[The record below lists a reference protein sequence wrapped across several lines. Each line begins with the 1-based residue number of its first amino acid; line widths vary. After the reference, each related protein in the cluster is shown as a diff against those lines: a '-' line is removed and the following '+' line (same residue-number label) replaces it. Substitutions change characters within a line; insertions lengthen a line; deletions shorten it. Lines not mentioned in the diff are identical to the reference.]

1 MNRIKDIIEGREVEA
16 LLQTTIDNIFVNGPV
31 SISDMETLS
40 YIKYY
45 HAELFERYKQ
55 SILLASGLFYKPL
68 NTEAKNLKEL
78 ILQDYR
84 EVIST
89 NLEGNYTPMQADLLT
104 SIGRNN
110 VFSFSAPTSTGKSY
124 VFRRLIESSEHDVV
138 IVVPS
143 RALINEYYLNLT
155 NSIVDTRINIL
166 TYIDIINRAHSTRN
180 VFIVTPE
187 RCGMIFNHVDDLSVD
202 LMLFD
207 EAQLSDEMSV
217 RGLYYDGL
225 VRRCHHSFPDAKFVF
240 AHPYIAN
247 PDAQIVKNNLIGQYS
262 DSKVYSFRNIGQ
274 MFLLYNSDTNKYFH
288 FGIDKNIM
296 GCTRTDCYF
305 DPIERAIHS
314 NGSTLIYMSKAKVI
328 NYDFLKEYDRYV
340 KMCPEIHTDM
350 VDDIIEELKLYTGGN
365 TSENGDFYSRFISLL
380 RRGIVIHH
388 GSMPLR
394 TRALVEK
401 FVNNRLCR
409 LCFSTS
415 TLEQGINMPF
425 DVVLLDRFENSKP
438 LAIKNLIGRAG
449 RSSNK
454 DDFDIGYVVVT
465 SNANMTKL
473 RNILLEE
480 SIIKDYSSLDRRDA
494 LDEDFHDYKEAIN
507 NHTMDDRFNM
517 PPVVLQRI
525 VEGDGSQEVR
535 DVLDIMFDREG
546 NLIPKENYKDIASSA
561 ATGMQK
567 IYERSLGRS
576 LGDGEKNVFNTAI
589 QLMLIRLLFHA
600 TFKQLCRWRYY
611 NASRLKERKQREK
624 KGLKSDHLSSA
635 FVTGFSDLPKK
646 GLHVFSIFPKG
657 TKAKDVSY
665 DAILYDTYDFLDKLI
680 DFKLGELFYAAFMSY
695 FEKNQDEKAERFSK
709 LLRYGT
715 DDSRYIWMIRYGL
728 EFEDIGKLDTHI
740 RAIDAN
746 GIDFYDSIHE
756 VPERDKEVIKRYIN
770 FNH

>member
-84 EVIST
+84 EVISA

-143 RALINEYYLNLT
+143 RTLINEYYLNLT
-155 NSIVDTRINIL
+155 NSIVDARINIL

-247 PDAQIVKNNLIGQYS
+247 PGAQIVKNNLIGQYS

-525 VEGDGSQEVR
+525 VEGDGSREVR

-546 NLIPKENYKDIASSA
+546 NLIPKENYKNIASSA

-728 EFEDIGKLDTHI
+728 EFEDIGKLDAHI

>member
-1 MNRIKDIIEGREVEA
+1 MNRIKNIIEGREVEA
-16 LLQTTIDNIFVNGPV
+16 LLQATIDNIFVNGPV

-40 YIKYY
+40 YIKCY

-89 NLEGNYTPMQADLLT
+89 NLAGNYTPMQADLLK
-104 SIGRNN
+104 SVDKNN

-155 NSIVDTRINIL
+155 KSIVDTSINIL

-187 RCGMIFNHVDDLSVD
+187 RCGMIFNHVNDLRID

-225 VRRCHHSFPDAKFVF
+225 VRRCYHSFPEAKFVF
-240 AHPYIAN
+240 AHPFIAN
-247 PDAQIVKNNLIGQYS
+247 PDAQIVKNHLTGQYS
-262 DSKVYSFRNIGQ
+262 DSKAYSFRNIGQ
-274 MFLLYNSDTNKYFH
+274 MFLLYNSDKNKYYH
-288 FGIDKNIM
+288 FGIDKSIM
-296 GCTRTDCYF
+296 GGTRTDCYF
-305 DPIERAIHS
+305 DPIERAIHT
-314 NGSTLIYMSKAKVI
+314 NGTVLVYMSKSKVV
-328 NYDFLKEYDRYV
+328 NYDFLREYDRYV
-340 KMCPEIHTDM
+340 RMCPEINAEI
-350 VDDIIEELKLYTGGN
+350 VDDIIEELKQYTGGN
-365 TSENGDFYSRFISLL
+365 TSENGYYYSRFISLL

-394 TRALVEK
+394 TRTLVEK
-401 FVNNRLCR
+401 FVNNKLCR

-425 DVVLLDRFENSKP
+425 DVVVLDRFENSKP

-449 RSSNK
+449 RSSDK

-465 SNANMTKL
+465 SDANMTNL
-473 RNILLEE
+473 RNILLKE
-480 SIIKDYSSLDRRDA
+480 SIIKDFSSLDRQDA

-517 PPVVLQRI
+517 PPVVLQRV

-535 DVLDIMFDREG
+535 DVLDIMFLRVV
-546 NLIPKENYKDIASSA
+546 ISS
-561 ATGMQK
+561 
-567 IYERSLGRS
+567 
-576 LGDGEKNVFNTAI
+576 
-589 QLMLIRLLFHA
+589 
-600 TFKQLCRWRYY
+600 
-611 NASRLKERKQREK
+611 
-624 KGLKSDHLSSA
+624 
-635 FVTGFSDLPKK
+635 
-646 GLHVFSIFPKG
+646 
-657 TKAKDVSY
+657 
-665 DAILYDTYDFLDKLI
+665 
-680 DFKLGELFYAAFMSY
+680 
-695 FEKNQDEKAERFSK
+695 
-709 LLRYGT
+709 
-715 DDSRYIWMIRYGL
+715 
-728 EFEDIGKLDTHI
+728 
-740 RAIDAN
+740 
-746 GIDFYDSIHE
+746 
-756 VPERDKEVIKRYIN
+756 
-770 FNH
+770 

>member
-84 EVIST
+84 EVISA

-155 NSIVDTRINIL
+155 NSIVDARINIL

-247 PDAQIVKNNLIGQYS
+247 PGAQIVKNNLIGQYS

-525 VEGDGSQEVR
+525 VEGDGSREVR

-546 NLIPKENYKDIASSA
+546 NLIPKENYKNIASSA

-728 EFEDIGKLDTHI
+728 EFEDIGKLDAHI

>member
-1 MNRIKDIIEGREVEA
+1 MNRIKDIIEGRDVEA
-16 LLQTTIDNIFVNGPV
+16 LLQAIIDNIYVNGPV

-45 HAELFERYKQ
+45 HAELFEKYKQ
-55 SILLASGLFYKPL
+55 SVLLASGLFYKPI

-84 EVIST
+84 KVIST
-89 NLEGNYTPMQADLLT
+89 NLAGNYTPMQADLLK
-104 SIGRNN
+104 SVDKNN

-155 NSIVDTRINIL
+155 KTIVDTSINIL

-187 RCGMIFNHVDDLSVD
+187 RCGMIFNHVDDLRVD

-225 VRRCHHSFPDAKFVF
+225 VRRCHHSFPRAKFVF
-240 AHPYIAN
+240 AHPFIAN
-247 PDAQIVKNNLIGQYS
+247 PDAQIVKNHLTGQYS
-262 DSKVYSFRNIGQ
+262 DSKTYSFRNIGQ
-274 MFLLYNSDTNKYFH
+274 MFLLYNSDTNKYYH
-288 FGIDKNIM
+288 FGIDKSIM
-296 GCTRTDCYF
+296 GGIRTDCYF
-305 DPIERAIHS
+305 DPIERAIHT
-314 NGSTLIYMSKAKVI
+314 NGTVLVYMSKSKVVK
-328 NYDFLKEYDRYV
+328 YDFLREYDRYV
-340 KMCPEIHTDM
+340 RMCPEINTEM
-350 VDDIIEELKLYTGGN
+350 VDDIIEELKQYTGGN
-365 TSENGDFYSRFISLL
+365 TSETGDYYSRFISLL

-394 TRALVEK
+394 TRSLVEE
-401 FVNNRLCR
+401 FVNNKLCR

-449 RSSNK
+449 RSS
-454 DDFDIGYVVVT
+454 DTAEFDIGYVVVT
-465 SNANMTKL
+465 SDANMTKL
-473 RNILLEE
+473 RKILLEK
-480 SIIKDYSSLDRRDA
+480 SIIKDYSSLDRRDV

-507 NHTMDDRFNM
+507 NNTMDDRFNM
-517 PPVVLQRI
+517 PPIVLQRI

-546 NLIPKENYKDIASSA
+546 NLIPKENYKDIAISA
-561 ATGMQK
+561 TSGMQK

-589 QLMLIRLLFHA
+589 QMMLIRLLSHA

-635 FVTGFSDLPKK
+635 FITGFSDLPKK
-646 GLHVFSIFPKG
+646 GLNVFSLFPNG

-680 DFKLGELFYAAFMSY
+680 DFKLCELFYAAFMSY
-695 FEKNQDEKAERFSK
+695 FEKNQDERAERFSK

-715 DDSRYIWMIRYGL
+715 DNSRYIWMIRYGL
-728 EFEDIGKLDTHI
+728 EFEDIDKLDAHI
-740 RAIDAN
+740 RTIDAN
-746 GIDFYDSIHE
+746 GIDFYDSIHDI
-756 VPERDKEVIKRYIN
+756 PEKDKEVIKRYMN
-770 FNH
+770 

>member
-16 LLQTTIDNIFVNGPV
+16 LLRATIDNIYVNGPV

-45 HAELFERYKQ
+45 HAELFEKYKQ
-55 SILLASGLFYKPL
+55 SILLASGLFYKPIK
-68 NTEAKNLKEL
+68 TEAKTLKEL

-84 EVIST
+84 EAIST

-124 VFRRLIESSEHDVV
+124 VFRQLIESSKHDVV

-155 NSIVDTRINIL
+155 NSIVDTSINIL

-187 RCGMIFNHVDDLSVD
+187 RCGMIFNHVDDLRVD
-202 LMLFD
+202 FMLFD

-225 VRRCHHSFPDAKFVF
+225 VRRCYHSFPEAKFVF
-240 AHPYIAN
+240 AHPFIAN
-247 PDAQIVKNNLIGQYS
+247 PDAQIMKNHLIGQYS
-262 DSKVYSFRNIGQ
+262 DSKAYSYRNIGQ
-274 MFLLYNSDTNKYFH
+274 MFLLYNSDTNKYYH
-288 FGIDKNIM
+288 FGIDKSIM
-296 GCTRTDCYF
+296 GGTRTDCYF
-305 DPIERAIHS
+305 DPVERAIHT
-314 NGSTLIYMSKAKVI
+314 NGSTLIYMSKAKVV
-328 NYDFLKEYDRYV
+328 NYDFLKEYDRYI
-340 KMCPEIHTDM
+340 KMCPEIHTEM
-350 VDDIIEELKLYTGGN
+350 VDDIIEELKQYTGGN
-365 TSENGDFYSRFISLL
+365 TSENGYYYSRFISLL

-394 TRALVEK
+394 TRTLVEK
-401 FVNNRLCR
+401 FVNNKLCR

-425 DVVLLDRFENSKP
+425 DVVVLDRFENSKP

-465 SNANMTKL
+465 SNANMTNL

-480 SIIKDYSSLDRRDA
+480 CKIKDYSSLDRQDA

-525 VEGDGSQEVR
+525 VEGDGSHEVR
-535 DVLDIMFDREG
+535 DVLDIMFDKEG
-546 NLIPKENYKDIASSA
+546 NLIPKEKYKDIASSA

-567 IYERSLGRS
+567 IYERSLGRI

-600 TFKQLCRWRYY
+600 TFKQLCRWRYN
-611 NASRLKERKQREK
+611 NASKLEERKQLEK
-624 KGLKSDHLSSA
+624 KGQKPDRLLSA
-635 FVTGFSDLPKK
+635 FITGYSDLPKK
-646 GLHVFSIFPKG
+646 DLHVFSIFPKG

-695 FEKNQDEKAERFSK
+695 FEKNRDERAERFSK

-715 DDSRYIWMIRYGL
+715 DDSRLIWMIRYGL
-728 EFEDIGKLDTHI
+728 EFDDIEKLDAHI
-740 RAIDAN
+740 RSIDAN
-746 GIDFYDSIHE
+746 GIDFYDSIHD
-756 VPERDKEVIKRYIN
+756 VPERDKEVIKRYMN
-770 FNH
+770 

>member
-1 MNRIKDIIEGREVEA
+1 MNRIKDIIEGRDVEA
-16 LLQTTIDNIFVNGPV
+16 LLQAIIDNIYVNGPV

-45 HAELFERYKQ
+45 HAELFEKYKQ
-55 SILLASGLFYKPL
+55 SVLLASGLFYKPI

-84 EVIST
+84 KVIST
-89 NLEGNYTPMQADLLT
+89 NLAGNYTPMQADLLK
-104 SIGRNN
+104 SVDKNN

-155 NSIVDTRINIL
+155 KTIVDTSINIL

-187 RCGMIFNHVDDLSVD
+187 RCGMIFNHVDDLRVD

-225 VRRCHHSFPDAKFVF
+225 VRRCHHSFPRAKFVF
-240 AHPYIAN
+240 AHPFIAN
-247 PDAQIVKNNLIGQYS
+247 PDAQIVKNHLTGQYS
-262 DSKVYSFRNIGQ
+262 DSKTYSFRNIGQ
-274 MFLLYNSDTNKYFH
+274 MFLLYNSDTNKYYH
-288 FGIDKNIM
+288 FGIDKSIM
-296 GCTRTDCYF
+296 GGIRTDCYF
-305 DPIERAIHS
+305 DPIERAIHT
-314 NGSTLIYMSKAKVI
+314 NGTVLVYMSKSKVVK
-328 NYDFLKEYDRYV
+328 YDFLREYDRYV
-340 KMCPEIHTDM
+340 RMCPEINTEM
-350 VDDIIEELKLYTGGN
+350 VDDIIEELKQYTGGN
-365 TSENGDFYSRFISLL
+365 TSETGDYYSRFISLL

-394 TRALVEK
+394 TRSLVEE
-401 FVNNRLCR
+401 FVNNKLCR

-449 RSSNK
+449 RSS
-454 DDFDIGYVVVT
+454 DTAEFDIGYVVVT
-465 SNANMTKL
+465 SDANMTKL
-473 RNILLEE
+473 RKILLEK
-480 SIIKDYSSLDRRDA
+480 SMIKDYSSLDRRDV

-507 NHTMDDRFNM
+507 NNTMDDRFNM
-517 PPVVLQRI
+517 PPIVLQRI

-546 NLIPKENYKDIASSA
+546 NLIPKENYKDIAISA
-561 ATGMQK
+561 TSGMQK

-589 QLMLIRLLFHA
+589 QMMLIRLLSHA

-635 FVTGFSDLPKK
+635 FITGFSDLPKK
-646 GLHVFSIFPKG
+646 GLNVFSLFPNG

-680 DFKLGELFYAAFMSY
+680 DFKLCELFYAAFMSY
-695 FEKNQDEKAERFSK
+695 FEKNQDERAERFSK

-715 DDSRYIWMIRYGL
+715 DNSRYIWMIRYGL
-728 EFEDIGKLDTHI
+728 EFEDIDKLDAHI
-740 RAIDAN
+740 RTIDAN
-746 GIDFYDSIHE
+746 GIDFYDSIHDI
-756 VPERDKEVIKRYIN
+756 PEKDKEVIKRYMN
-770 FNH
+770 

>member
-646 GLHVFSIFPKG
+646 GLHVFSIFPKW

>member
-1 MNRIKDIIEGREVEA
+1 MNRIKDIIEGRGVES
-16 LLQTTIDNIFVNGPV
+16 LLQATIDNIYVNGPV

-45 HAELFERYKQ
+45 HAELFEKHKQ
-55 SILLASGLFYKPL
+55 SILLASGLFYKPI
-68 NTEAKNLKEL
+68 NAEAKNIKEL

-89 NLEGNYTPMQADLLT
+89 NLAGNYTPMQADLLK
-104 SIGRNN
+104 SVDKNN

-155 NSIVDTRINIL
+155 KSIVDTRINIL

-187 RCGMIFNHVDDLSVD
+187 RCGMIFNHVDDLRVD

-225 VRRCHHSFPDAKFVF
+225 VRRCYHSFPEAKFVF
-240 AHPYIAN
+240 AHPFIAN
-247 PDAQIVKNNLIGQYS
+247 PDAQIVKNHLIGKYS
-262 DSKVYSFRNIGQ
+262 DSKAYSFRNIGQ

-296 GCTRTDCYF
+296 GGTRMDCYF

-314 NGSTLIYMSKAKVI
+314 NGSTLIYMSKAKVV

-340 KMCPEIHTDM
+340 KMCPEIHTDI
-350 VDDIIEELKLYTGGN
+350 VDDIIEELKQYTGGN

-438 LAIKNLIGRAG
+438 LTIKNLIGRAG

-473 RNILLEE
+473 RNILLKE
-480 SIIKDYSSLDRRDA
+480 SIIKDYSSLDRQDA

-525 VEGDGSQEVR
+525 VEGDGSQEIR

-546 NLIPKENYKDIASSA
+546 NLIPKEIYIDIATSA
-561 ATGMQK
+561 TIGMQK

-576 LGDGEKNVFNTAI
+576 LGDGEKNVFETAI
-589 QLMLIRLLFHA
+589 KLMLIRLLFHT
-600 TFKQLCRWRYY
+600 TFKQLCRWRY
-611 NASRLKERKQREK
+611 NKASKSKERKQRESN
-624 KGLKSDHLSSA
+624 GRSTNWLLSA
-635 FVTGFSDLPKK
+635 FITGYSDLPKK
-646 GLHVFSIFPKG
+646 NLQVFSMYPKG

-665 DAILYDTYDFLDKLI
+665 DAIVYDTYDYLDKLI
-680 DFKLGELFYAAFMSY
+680 DFKLGELFYATFMSY
-695 FEKNQDEKAERFSK
+695 FERSKDERAERFSK

-715 DDSRYIWMIRYGL
+715 DNSRHIWMIRYGM
-728 EFEDIGKLDTHI
+728 EFEDIEKLDAHI
-740 RAIDAN
+740 RSIDAN
-746 GIDFYDSIHE
+746 GIDFYDSINE
-756 VPERDKEVIKRYIN
+756 VSEKDKEVVKRYIN
-770 FNH
+770 

>member
-16 LLQTTIDNIFVNGPV
+16 LLRATIDNIYVNGPV

-45 HAELFERYKQ
+45 HTELFEKYKQ
-55 SILLASGLFYKPL
+55 SILLASGLFYKPIK
-68 NTEAKNLKEL
+68 TEAKTLKEL

-84 EVIST
+84 EAIST

-124 VFRRLIESSEHDVV
+124 VFRQLIESSEHDVV

-155 NSIVDTRINIL
+155 NSIVDTSVNIL

-187 RCGMIFNHVDDLSVD
+187 RCGMIFNHVDDLRVD

-225 VRRCHHSFPDAKFVF
+225 VRRCYHSFPEAKFVF
-240 AHPYIAN
+240 AHPFIAN
-247 PDAQIVKNNLIGQYS
+247 PDAQIVKNHLIGQYT
-262 DSKVYSFRNIGQ
+262 DSKAYSFRNIGQ

-296 GCTRTDCYF
+296 GGTRMDCYF

-314 NGSTLIYMSKAKVI
+314 NGSTLIYMSKAKVV

-340 KMCPEIHTDM
+340 KMCPEIHTDL
-350 VDDIIEELKLYTGGN
+350 VDDIIEELKQYTGGN

-465 SNANMTKL
+465 SNTNMTKL

-480 SIIKDYSSLDRRDA
+480 CKIKDYSSLDRQDA

-535 DVLDIMFDREG
+535 DVLDIMFDKEG
-546 NLIPKENYKDIASSA
+546 NLIPKEKYKDIASSA

-567 IYERSLGRS
+567 IYERSLGRI
-576 LGDGEKNVFNTAI
+576 LGDGEKIVFNTAI

-611 NASRLKERKQREK
+611 NASKLKERKQREK
-624 KGLKSDHLSSA
+624 KGLKSDHLTSA
-635 FVTGFSDLPKK
+635 FVTGFCDLPKK
-646 GLHVFSIFPKG
+646 DLHVFSVFPKG

-680 DFKLGELFYAAFMSY
+680 DFKLGELFYATFMSY
-695 FEKNQDEKAERFSK
+695 SEKNQDERAERFSK

-728 EFEDIGKLDTHI
+728 EFEDIEKLDAHI
-740 RAIDAN
+740 KSIDAN
-746 GIDFYDSIHE
+746 GIDFYDSIHD
-756 VPERDKEVIKRYIN
+756 VPERDKEVIKRYMN
-770 FNH
+770 

>member
-84 EVIST
+84 EVISA

-155 NSIVDTRINIL
+155 NSIVDARINIL

-247 PDAQIVKNNLIGQYS
+247 PGAQIVKNNLIGQYS

-525 VEGDGSQEVR
+525 VKGDGSREVR

-546 NLIPKENYKDIASSA
+546 NLIPKENYKNIASSA

-728 EFEDIGKLDTHI
+728 EFEDIGKLDAHI

>member
-16 LLQTTIDNIFVNGPV
+16 LLQATIDNIFVNGPV

-40 YIKYY
+40 YIKFY

-55 SILLASGLFYKPL
+55 SILLASGLFYKPI

-89 NLEGNYTPMQADLLT
+89 NLAGNYTPMQADLLK
-104 SIGRNN
+104 SVDKNN

-155 NSIVDTRINIL
+155 KSIVDTRVNIL

-187 RCGMIFNHVDDLSVD
+187 RCVMIFNHVDDLRID

-225 VRRCHHSFPDAKFVF
+225 VRRCHHSFPNTKFVF
-240 AHPYIAN
+240 AHPFIAN
-247 PDAQIVKNNLIGQYS
+247 PDAQIVKNHLTGQYS
-262 DSKVYSFRNIGQ
+262 DSKAYSFRNIDQ
-274 MFLLYNSDTNKYFH
+274 MFLLYNSDTNKYYH
-288 FGIDKNIM
+288 FGIDKSIM

-305 DPIERAIHS
+305 DPIERAIHT
-314 NGSTLIYMSKAKVI
+314 NGTVLVYMSKSKVV
-328 NYDFLKEYDRYV
+328 NYDFLRKYDRYV
-340 KMCPEIHTDM
+340 RMCPEINTEI
-350 VDDIIEELKLYTGGN
+350 VDDIIDELKQYTGGN
-365 TSENGDFYSRFISLL
+365 TSETGDYYSRFISLL

-394 TRALVEK
+394 TRSLVEK
-401 FVNNRLCR
+401 FVNNKQCR

-449 RSSNK
+449 RSSDK

-465 SNANMTKL
+465 SNANMTNL
-473 RNILLEE
+473 RNILLKE
-480 SIIKDYSSLDRRDA
+480 SIIKDFSSLDRQDA

-525 VEGDGSQEVR
+525 VEGDGSHEVR
-535 DVLDIMFDREG
+535 DVLDIMFDKEG
-546 NLIPKENYKDIASSA
+546 NLIPKEKYKDIASSA

-567 IYERSLGRS
+567 IYERSLGRI

-624 KGLKSDHLSSA
+624 KGLKSDHLTSA
-635 FVTGFSDLPKK
+635 FVTAFCDLPKK
-646 GLHVFSIFPKG
+646 DHQVFSIFPKG

-665 DAILYDTYDFLDKLI
+665 DTILYDTYDFLDKLI
-680 DFKLGELFYAAFMSY
+680 DFKLGELFYATFMSY
-695 FEKNQDEKAERFSK
+695 SEKNQDERAERFSK

-728 EFEDIGKLDTHI
+728 EFEDIEKLDAHI
-740 RAIDAN
+740 RSIDAN
-746 GIDFYDSIHE
+746 GIDFYDSIHD
-756 VPERDKEVIKRYIN
+756 VPERDKEVIKRYMN
-770 FNH
+770 

>member
-1 MNRIKDIIEGREVEA
+1 MNRIKDIIEGRDVEA
-16 LLQTTIDNIFVNGPV
+16 LLQAIIDNIYVNGPV

-45 HAELFERYKQ
+45 HAELFEKYKQ
-55 SILLASGLFYKPL
+55 SVLLASGLFYKPI

-84 EVIST
+84 KVIST
-89 NLEGNYTPMQADLLT
+89 NLAGNYTPMQADLLK
-104 SIGRNN
+104 SVDKNN

-155 NSIVDTRINIL
+155 KTIVDTSINIL

-187 RCGMIFNHVDDLSVD
+187 RCGMIFNHVDDLRVD
-202 LMLFD
+202 LILFD

-225 VRRCHHSFPDAKFVF
+225 VRRCHHSFPRAKFVF
-240 AHPYIAN
+240 AHPFIAN
-247 PDAQIVKNNLIGQYS
+247 PDAQIVKNHLTGQYS
-262 DSKVYSFRNIGQ
+262 DSKTYSFRNIGQ
-274 MFLLYNSDTNKYFH
+274 MFLLYNSDTNKYYH
-288 FGIDKNIM
+288 FGIDKSIM
-296 GCTRTDCYF
+296 GDRRTDCYF
-305 DPIERAIHS
+305 DPIERAIHT
-314 NGSTLIYMSKAKVI
+314 NGTVLVYMSKSKVVK
-328 NYDFLKEYDRYV
+328 YGFLREYDRYV
-340 KMCPEIHTDM
+340 RMCPEINTEM
-350 VDDIIEELKLYTGGN
+350 VDDIIEELKQYTGGN
-365 TSENGDFYSRFISLL
+365 TSETGDYYSRFISLL

-394 TRALVEK
+394 TRSLVEE
-401 FVNNRLCR
+401 FVNNKLCR

-449 RSSNK
+449 RSS
-454 DDFDIGYVVVT
+454 DTAEFDIGYVVVT
-465 SNANMTKL
+465 SDANMTKL
-473 RNILLEE
+473 RKILLEK
-480 SIIKDYSSLDRRDA
+480 SMIKDYSSLDRRDV
-494 LDEDFHDYKEAIN
+494 LDEDFRDYKEAIN
-507 NHTMDDRFNM
+507 NNTMDDRFNM
-517 PPVVLQRI
+517 PPIVLQRI

-546 NLIPKENYKDIASSA
+546 NLIPKENYKDIAISA
-561 ATGMQK
+561 TSGMQK

-589 QLMLIRLLFHA
+589 QMMLIRLLSHA
-600 TFKQLCRWRYY
+600 TFKQLCRWRYN

-635 FVTGFSDLPKK
+635 FITGFSDLPKK
-646 GLHVFSIFPKG
+646 GLNVFSLFPNG

-680 DFKLGELFYAAFMSY
+680 DFKLCELFYAAFMSY
-695 FEKNQDEKAERFSK
+695 FEKNQDERAERFSK

-715 DDSRYIWMIRYGL
+715 DNSRYIWMIRYGL
-728 EFEDIGKLDTHI
+728 EFEDIDKLDAHI
-740 RAIDAN
+740 RTIDAN
-746 GIDFYDSIHE
+746 GIDFYDSIHDI
-756 VPERDKEVIKRYIN
+756 PEKDKEVIKRYMN
-770 FNH
+770 

>member
-1 MNRIKDIIEGREVEA
+1 MNRIKNIIEGREVEA
-16 LLQTTIDNIFVNGPV
+16 LLQATIDNIFVNGPV

-45 HAELFERYKQ
+45 HAKLFERYKQ

-89 NLEGNYTPMQADLLT
+89 NLAGNYTPMQADLLK
-104 SIGRNN
+104 SVDKNN

-155 NSIVDTRINIL
+155 KSIVDTSINIL

-187 RCGMIFNHVDDLSVD
+187 RCGMIFNHVNDLRID

-225 VRRCHHSFPDAKFVF
+225 VRRCYHSFPEAKFVF
-240 AHPYIAN
+240 AHPFIAN
-247 PDAQIVKNNLIGQYS
+247 PDAQIVKNHLTGQYS
-262 DSKVYSFRNIGQ
+262 DSKAYSFRNIGQ
-274 MFLLYNSDTNKYFH
+274 MFLLYNSDKNKYYH
-288 FGIDKNIM
+288 FGIDKSIM
-296 GCTRTDCYF
+296 GGTRTDCYF
-305 DPIERAIHS
+305 DPIERAIHT
-314 NGSTLIYMSKAKVI
+314 NGTVLVYMSKSKVV
-328 NYDFLKEYDRYV
+328 NYDFLREYDRYV
-340 KMCPEIHTDM
+340 RMCPEINAEI
-350 VDDIIEELKLYTGGN
+350 VDDIIEELKQYTGGN
-365 TSENGDFYSRFISLL
+365 TSETGDYYSRFISLL

-394 TRALVEK
+394 TRSLVEK
-401 FVNNRLCR
+401 FVNNKLCR

-425 DVVLLDRFENSKP
+425 DVVLLDRFESSKP

-465 SNANMTKL
+465 SNVNMTKL

-480 SIIKDYSSLDRRDA
+480 SKIKDYSSLDRQDA

-507 NHTMDDRFNM
+507 NHTMDDRFNL
-517 PPVVLQRI
+517 PPVVLQRV

-535 DVLDIMFDREG
+535 NVLDIMFDKGG
-546 NLIPKENYKDIASSA
+546 NLIPKEKYKDIASSA

-567 IYERSLGRS
+567 IYERSLGRI

-624 KGLKSDHLSSA
+624 KGLKSDHLTSA

-646 GLHVFSIFPKG
+646 DLPVFSIFKG

-695 FEKNQDEKAERFSK
+695 FEKNQDERAERFSK

-728 EFEDIGKLDTHI
+728 EFEDIEKLNAHI
-740 RAIDAN
+740 RSIDAN
-746 GIDFYDSIHE
+746 GIDFYDSIHD
-756 VPERDKEVIKRYIN
+756 VPEKDKEVIKRYIN
-770 FNH
+770 

>member
-84 EVIST
+84 EVISA

-124 VFRRLIESSEHDVV
+124 VFHRLIESSEHDVV

-155 NSIVDTRINIL
+155 NSIVDARINIL

-247 PDAQIVKNNLIGQYS
+247 PGAQIVKNNLIGQYS

-350 VDDIIEELKLYTGGN
+350 VDDIIEELKQYTGGN

-525 VEGDGSQEVR
+525 VEGDGSREVR

-546 NLIPKENYKDIASSA
+546 NLIPKENYKNIASSA

-728 EFEDIGKLDTHI
+728 EFEDIGKLDAHI

>member
-16 LLQTTIDNIFVNGPV
+16 LLRATIDNIYVNGPV

-45 HAELFERYKQ
+45 HAELFEKYKQ
-55 SILLASGLFYKPL
+55 SILLASGLFYKPIK
-68 NTEAKNLKEL
+68 TEAKTLKEL

-84 EVIST
+84 EAIST

-124 VFRRLIESSEHDVV
+124 VFRQLIESSEHDVV
-138 IVVPS
+138 IIVPS

-155 NSIVDTRINIL
+155 NSIIDKSVNIL
-166 TYIDIINRAHSTRN
+166 TNVDIINRAHSRKN

-187 RCGMIFNHVDDLSVD
+187 RCGMLFNHVNELSIDL
-202 LMLFD
+202 LLFD
-207 EAQLSDEMSV
+207 EAQLGDEISV
-217 RGLYYDGL
+217 RGLFYDGL
-225 VRRCHHSFPDAKFVF
+225 IRRCSHSFPYAKFVF
-240 AHPYIAN
+240 AHPFITN
-247 PDAQIVKNNLIGQYS
+247 PDAQIEKNHLSGQDIQSKAYS
-262 DSKVYSFRNIGQ
+262 YRNIGQ
-274 MFLLYNSDTNKYFH
+274 MFLLYSSETNKYYH
-288 FGIDKNIM
+288 FGIDKSIM
-296 GCTRTDCYF
+296 GGTRTDCYF
-305 DPIERAIHS
+305 DPVERAIHT

-328 NYDFLKEYDRYV
+328 NYDFLKEYDRYI
-340 KMCPEIHTDM
+340 KMCPEIHTEM
-350 VDDIIEELKLYTGGN
+350 VDNIIEELKQYTGGN
-365 TSENGDFYSRFISLL
+365 TSENGYYYSRFISLL

-394 TRALVEK
+394 TRTLVEK
-401 FVNNRLCR
+401 FVNNKLCR

-425 DVVLLDRFENSKP
+425 DVVVLDRFEKSKP

-465 SNANMTKL
+465 SEANMTNL
-473 RNILLEE
+473 RKILLED
-480 SIIKDYSSLDRRDA
+480 SRIKNYSSLDRQDA
-494 LDEDFHDYKEAIN
+494 LDEDFHEFKEAIN
-507 NHTMDDRFNM
+507 NNTMDNRFNM

-535 DVLDIMFDREG
+535 NVLDIMFDREG
-546 NLIPKENYKDIASSA
+546 NLVPKEKYKDIASSA

-567 IYERSLGRS
+567 IYERSLGRI
-576 LGDGEKNVFNTAI
+576 LGDGEKNVFITAI

-600 TFKQLCRWRYY
+600 TFKQLCRWRYN
-611 NASRLKERKQREK
+611 NASRLKERKQLEK
-624 KGLKSDHLSSA
+624 TGQKSDRLFSA
-635 FVTGFSDLPKK
+635 FITGYSDLPKK
-646 GLHVFSIFPKG
+646 DLHVFSIFPRG

-680 DFKLGELFYAAFMSY
+680 DYKLGELFYAAFMSF
-695 FEKNQDEKAERFSK
+695 FEKNQDERAERFSK

-715 DDSRYIWMIRYGL
+715 DNSRYIWMIRYGM
-728 EFEDIGKLDTHI
+728 EFEDIEKLDAHI
-740 RAIDAN
+740 RSIDAN
-746 GIDFYDSIHE
+746 GIDFYESINE
-756 VPERDKEVIKRYIN
+756 VSEKDKEVIKRYMN
-770 FNH
+770 

>member
-84 EVIST
+84 EVISA

-155 NSIVDTRINIL
+155 NSIVDARINIL

-247 PDAQIVKNNLIGQYS
+247 PGAQIVKNNLIGQYS

-525 VEGDGSQEVR
+525 VEGDGSREVR

-546 NLIPKENYKDIASSA
+546 NLIPKENYKNIASSA

-728 EFEDIGKLDTHI
+728 EFEDIGKLDAHI

-770 FNH
+770 YNH

>member
-16 LLQTTIDNIFVNGPV
+16 LLQATIDNIFVNGPV

-45 HAELFERYKQ
+45 HTELFEKYKQ
-55 SILLASGLFYKPL
+55 SILLASGLFYKPI

-89 NLEGNYTPMQADLLT
+89 NLAGNYTPMQADLLK
-104 SIGRNN
+104 SVDKNN
-110 VFSFSAPTSTGKSY
+110 VFSFSAPTSSGKSY
-124 VFRRLIESSEHDVV
+124 VFRRLIETSEHDVV

-155 NSIVDTRINIL
+155 KTIVDTSINIL

-187 RCGMIFNHVDDLSVD
+187 RCGMIFNHVDDLRVD

-225 VRRCHHSFPDAKFVF
+225 VRRCHHSFPNAKFVF
-240 AHPYIAN
+240 AHPFIAN
-247 PDAQIVKNNLIGQYS
+247 PDAQIVKNHLAGQYS

-274 MFLLYNSDTNKYFH
+274 MFLLYNSDTNKYYH
-288 FGIDKNIM
+288 FGIDKGIM
-296 GCTRTDCYF
+296 GGTRTDCYF
-305 DPIERAIHS
+305 DPIERAIHTS
-314 NGSTLIYMSKAKVI
+314 GTVLVYMSKSKVV
-328 NYDFLKEYDRYV
+328 NYDFLREYDRYV
-340 KMCPEIHTDM
+340 QMCPEINTEL
-350 VDDIIEELKLYTGGN
+350 VDDIIDELKQYTGGN
-365 TSENGDFYSRFISLL
+365 TSETGDYYSRFISLL

-394 TRALVEK
+394 TRSLVEK
-401 FVNNRLCR
+401 FVNNKLCR

-449 RSSNK
+449 RSSDK

-480 SIIKDYSSLDRRDA
+480 SIIKDYSSLDRQDA
-494 LDEDFHDYKEAIN
+494 LDEDFHDYKVAIN

-517 PPVVLQRI
+517 PPIVLQRI
-525 VEGDGSQEVR
+525 VDGDGSQEVR
-535 DVLDIMFDREG
+535 DVLDIMFDKDG
-546 NLIPKENYKDIASSA
+546 NLIPKENYKDIAASA
-561 ATGMQK
+561 TSGMQK

-589 QLMLIRLLFHA
+589 QLMFIRLLFHA

-624 KGLKSDHLSSA
+624 KGQKSDNLSSA

-646 GLHVFSIFPKG
+646 DLQVFSIFPKG

-665 DAILYDTYDFLDKLI
+665 DAILYDTYDFLDKLT
-680 DFKLGELFYAAFMSY
+680 DFKLGELFYATFMSY
-695 FEKNQDEKAERFSK
+695 SEKNRDERAERFSK

-715 DDSRYIWMIRYGL
+715 DNSRYIWMIRYGL
-728 EFEDIGKLDTHI
+728 EFEDIDKLDAHI
-740 RAIDAN
+740 RTIDAN
-746 GIDFYDSIHE
+746 GIDFYDSIHD
-756 VPERDKEVIKRYIN
+756 VPEKDKEIIKRYMN
-770 FNH
+770 

>member
-84 EVIST
+84 EVISA

-155 NSIVDTRINIL
+155 NSIVDARINIL

-247 PDAQIVKNNLIGQYS
+247 PGAQIVKNNLIGQYS

-525 VEGDGSQEVR
+525 VKGDGSREVR

-546 NLIPKENYKDIASSA
+546 NLIPKENYKNIASSA

-657 TKAKDVSY
+657 TKAKDVSF

-728 EFEDIGKLDTHI
+728 EFEDIGKLDAHI

>member
-314 NGSTLIYMSKAKVI
+314 KGSTLIYMSKAKVI

-561 ATGMQK
+561 AIGMQK

>member
-16 LLQTTIDNIFVNGPV
+16 LLQATIDNIFVNGPV

-68 NTEAKNLKEL
+68 NKEAKNLKEL

-89 NLEGNYTPMQADLLT
+89 NLAGNYTPMQADLLK
-104 SIGRNN
+104 SVDKNN

-155 NSIVDTRINIL
+155 NSIVDKSINIL
-166 TYIDIINRAHSTRN
+166 TNIDIINRVHSRKN
-180 VFIVTPE
+180 IFIVTPE
-187 RCGMIFNHVDDLSVD
+187 RCGMLFNHVDELKIDLI
-202 LMLFD
+202 LFD
-207 EAQLSDEMSV
+207 EAQLGDELSV
-217 RGLYYDGL
+217 RGLFYDGL
-225 VRRCHHSFPDAKFVF
+225 IRRCNRSFPDAKFVF
-240 AHPYIAN
+240 AHPFITN
-247 PDAQIVKNNLIGQYS
+247 PDAQIEKNHLSGQYTQ
-262 DSKVYSFRNIGQ
+262 SKAYSFRNIGQ
-274 MFLLYNSDTNKYFH
+274 MFLLYDSKTNKYYH

-296 GCTRTDCYF
+296 GGIRTDCYF
-305 DPIERAIHS
+305 DPIERAIHT
-314 NGSTLIYMSKAKVI
+314 NGSALIYMSKAKVV
-328 NYDFLKEYDRYV
+328 NYDFLKDYDRYV
-340 KMCPEIHTDM
+340 KMCPEIHTEM
-350 VDDIIEELKLYTGGN
+350 VDNIIEELKLYTGGN
-365 TSENGDFYSRFISLL
+365 TSENGDFYSHFISLL

-394 TRALVEK
+394 TRTLVEK
-401 FVNNRLCR
+401 FVNNKLCR

-425 DVVLLDRFENSKP
+425 DVVLLDRFEKSKP
-438 LAIKNLIGRAG
+438 LAVKNLIGRAG

-465 SNANMTKL
+465 SGTNMTEL
-473 RNILLEE
+473 RKILLED
-480 SIIKDYSSLDRRDA
+480 SKIKNYSSLDRQDA
-494 LDEDFHDYKEAIN
+494 LDDDFHDYKEAIKSN
-507 NHTMDDRFNM
+507 TMDDRFNM

-525 VEGDGSQEVR
+525 VEGDGSHEVKY
-535 DVLDIMFDREG
+535 VLDIMFDKEG
-546 NLIPKENYKDIASSA
+546 NLMPKENYKDIVTSA
-561 ATGMQK
+561 TLGMQR

-576 LGDGEKNVFNTAI
+576 LGDGEKKVFETAI
-589 QLMLIRLLFHA
+589 KLMLFRLLFHA
-600 TFKQLCRWRYY
+600 TFKQLCRWRYNY
-611 NASRLKERKQREK
+611 ASKLKERKEREK
-624 KGLKSDHLSSA
+624 KGLKSDNLSSA

-646 GLHVFSIFPKG
+646 DLQVFSILKG

-680 DFKLGELFYAAFMSY
+680 DFKLGELFYATFMSY
-695 FEKNQDEKAERFSK
+695 SEKNQDVRAERFSK

-728 EFEDIGKLDTHI
+728 EFEDIEKLDAHI
-740 RAIDAN
+740 RSIDAN
-746 GIDFYDSIHE
+746 GIDFYDSIHD
-756 VPERDKEVIKRYIN
+756 VPERDKEVVKRYIN
-770 FNH
+770 